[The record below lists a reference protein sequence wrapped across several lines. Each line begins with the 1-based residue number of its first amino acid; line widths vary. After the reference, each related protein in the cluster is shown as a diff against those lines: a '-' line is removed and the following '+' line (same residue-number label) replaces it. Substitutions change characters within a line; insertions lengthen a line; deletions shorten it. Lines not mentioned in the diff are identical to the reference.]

1 MDWKERKVY
10 PCGEAACI
18 INPNKLMLRA
28 AQGDEHAQALLDA
41 AHVDAAV
48 DASAA
53 KDIIADRAM
62 RGEALSRTVH
72 AAEHAKQ
79 LADHARGY
87 ARSLA
92 VRDPQAHQAVAS
104 LAAAVEALADQLT
117 GAATTAAAGH
127 ALAGEAMNRVGKV
140 VSIVDVLA
148 QK

>member
-72 AAEHAKQ
+72 AQNTRSSSRTMHAGT
-79 LADHARGY
+79 HARW
-87 ARSLA
+87 
-92 VRDPQAHQAVAS
+92 PC
-104 LAAAVEALADQLT
+104 
-117 GAATTAAAGH
+117 ATPRPT
-127 ALAGEAMNRVGKV
+127 K
-140 VSIVDVLA
+140 
-148 QK
+148 K